1 MSIDL
6 KSRMV
11 SFRLTAEEY
20 ERVRDLCFSQGLP
33 SVSEMARTALHSLL
47 KNPDGLPAQ
56 SLEGRISEL
65 EGRVRIL
72 ASDLKRLQ
80 SRGGSVVG

>member
-11 SFRLTAEEY
+11 SFRLTADEY
-20 ERVRDLCFSQGLP
+20 ERVRDLCFSHGLP
-33 SVSEMARTALHSLL
+33 SVSEMARTAIHSLL
-47 KNPDGLPAQ
+47 RDPSLLPAQ
-56 SLEGRISEL
+56 SLEGRVAEL

-72 ASDLKRLQ
+72 ASDVRKLQ
-80 SRGGSVVG
+80 TRTETSTS